1 MKFKNFGGNKMSVK
15 VEKTDNKNELKLEF
29 TVEAKTF
36 EEGMKTVYK
45 KNAKY
50 FSIPGFRKGKVPMNM
65 VEKFY
70 GAQIFYEDTF
80 NEIVPEIYDEAI
92 KEEKLEVVSRPEID
106 IVQMEKGKDLIFTAL
121 VQTKPDVKLGMYEG
135 IALEK
140 NKYEVTEQM
149 IEHELEHMADRN
161 SRMVTVENR
170 PAKLEDTVVIDF
182 CGSIDGKEFE
192 GGKAENHELKLGS
205 NTFIPGFEDQVVGMK
220 TEQEKDINVKF
231 PDEYFSKELAGK
243 EAVFKVKVHEI
254 KEKELPKIDDEF
266 AKDVS
271 EFDTLKELKADI
283 KAKKEKQNDE
293 RSKNELQETAVK
305 AVAEKSE
312 VDIPSGMIEA
322 EVDAMAEDMGHRL
335 AYQGIS
341 LEQYLNMIG
350 KSMEDYKKENE
361 EPAKESVKMRLVLE
375 AISKDAKIEVTEKE
389 IAEKIKEL
397 ATAYGRKEEELNS
410 NEELKKNIE
419 ASIKSEKSINYI
431 IDHAKVK
438 EVVAKSE
445 ECECGHD
452 HAQKQ
457 EKAEKKT
464 TKKSTKKAET
474 TEKEDKTEKK
484 TTKKETK
491 K

>member
-1 MKFKNFGGNKMSVK
+1 MSVK

-29 TVEAKTF
+29 TIEAKIF
-36 EEGMKTVYK
+36 EEGIKKVYQ

-65 VEKFY
+65 IEKFY

-80 NEIVPEIYDEAI
+80 NEIVPEIYDNAI

-106 IVQMEKGKDLIFTAL
+106 VVQMEKGKELIFTAV
-121 VQTKPDVKLGMYEG
+121 VQTKPDVKLGKYKG
-135 IALEK
+135 ISLEK
-140 NKYEVTEQM
+140 NKYEVTDQT

-161 SRMVTVENR
+161 ARMVTVENR
-170 PAKLEDTVVIDF
+170 PAKLDDTVVIDF

-205 NTFIPGFEDQVVGMK
+205 NTFIPGFETQVVGMK
-220 TEQEKDINVKF
+220 TEEEKDINVTF
-231 PDEYFSKELAGK
+231 PEEYFSKELAGK
-243 EAVFKVKVHEI
+243 DAVFKVKVHEI

-283 KAKKEKQNDE
+283 KAKKEKQNEE
-293 RSKNELQETAVK
+293 RSKNELQEIAVK
-305 AVAEKSE
+305 TVAESSE

-322 EVDAMAEDMGHRL
+322 EVDAMAEDMNNRL
-335 AYQGIS
+335 AYQGVS
-341 LEQYLNMIG
+341 LEQYLKMVG

-375 AISKDAKIEVTEKE
+375 AISKDAKIEVDDKE
-389 IAEKIKEL
+389 IAEKIEEL
-397 ATAYGRKEEELNS
+397 AKAYGRKEEELNG
-410 NEELKKNIE
+410 NEELKKNLE

-431 IDHAKVK
+431 IDNAKVK
-438 EVVAKSE
+438 EVIAKVE
-445 ECECGHD
+445 ECSCGHD
-452 HAQKQ
+452 HE

-464 TKKSTKKAET
+464 AKKAT
-474 TEKEDKTEKK
+474 AKKDTKEKTEKK
-484 TTKKETK
+484 AKDKK
-491 K
+491 